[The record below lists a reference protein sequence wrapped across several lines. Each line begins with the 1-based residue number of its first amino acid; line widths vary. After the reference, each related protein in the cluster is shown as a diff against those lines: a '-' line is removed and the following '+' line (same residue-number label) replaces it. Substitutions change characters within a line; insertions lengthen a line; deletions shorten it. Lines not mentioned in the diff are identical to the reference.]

1 VSINLPCLVVDYV
14 YPDGDLRLL
23 QRFFVPSRFK
33 TAEGLSLETRP
44 YMTAEKI
51 SILNSVG
58 ISTIKDLAQ
67 ASQKTILKLRG
78 FDYPEV
84 TAKDRLKYHDV
95 CDARALAI
103 AILKKCEVDESISL
117 YDGQKQMPW
126 NVIPEFGG
134 EVPTYQSVA
143 WHGRP
148 DYSFLRGSK
157 SDYASQIASWDG
169 CTYNKAIQGVYGPNI
184 PGIGFVSQVKETED
198 PSLIVK
204 ELTCRQTPG
213 ARLFHNA
220 VYYESR
226 LYLIG
231 GKSSSS
237 LFHADTWYRDDNIP
251 VARFSRLPKTKTSEH
266 VFDFVSETNEPVM
279 FEYRLWYPYKYKE
292 LRPWIA
298 VARKTD
304 VLWLNWRHGGPSNGF
319 YTMYVRAIDPAGNKD
334 VSYKMGSDGNVY
346 RWKYLSPT
354 AWDIIFIIIFCI
366 LGLLLLGFLE
376 YRRRIRKAAMERYA
390 MKRLRRKFKALQR
403 DEEEGKLFDWRA
415 LYFEAK
421 TDNPYDKKQMRQHK
435 KRLRDKRKER
445 RDRMN
450 QRRELEK
457 ERIKKLM
464 SNQAQKVS

>member
-1 VSINLPCLVVDYV
+1 MNYV
-14 YPDGDLRLL
+14 YPDGDLDLL
-23 QRFFVPSRFK
+23 QRFFVPSQFK
-33 TAEGLSLETRP
+33 TIDGITLETRP
-44 YMTAEKI
+44 YMTTEKI
-51 SILNSVG
+51 SMLNSVG
-58 ISTIKDLAQ
+58 IYTITDLAQ
-67 ASQKTILKLRG
+67 ADQRTILKLRG
-78 FDYPEV
+78 YDYPQV
-84 TAKDRLKYHDV
+84 SLKNRLKYHDV

-103 AILKKCEVDESISL
+103 AILNKCLVDESISL

-134 EVPTYQSVA
+134 ALPTNQTVA

-148 DYSFLRGSK
+148 NYNFLRGSGT
-157 SDYASQIASWDG
+157 DYASMISSWDG
-169 CTYNKAIQGVYGPNI
+169 CTYNDAIQGVYGPNI
-184 PGIGFVSQVKETED
+184 PGIGFVSQVTGVED

-204 ELTCRQTPG
+204 ELICRQTPG

-220 VYYESR
+220 VYYEGR
-226 LYLIG
+226 VYLLG

-237 LFHADTWYRDDNIP
+237 LFHADTWYRDDNLP
-251 VARFSRLPKTKTSEH
+251 VARFARLPRTESSDH
-266 VFDFVSETNEPVM
+266 VFDFISETNEPVM
-279 FEYRLWYPYKYKE
+279 FEYRLWNPYKYKE
-292 LRPWIA
+292 LRSWTA

-304 VLWLNWRHGGPSNGF
+304 VYWLNWRLGGPSNGF

-334 VSYKMGSDGNVY
+334 VLYKFGSDGNVY
-346 RWKYLSPT
+346 RWKYFSPT
-354 AWDIIFIIIFCI
+354 AWDIIFIVLFCI

-403 DEEEGKLFDWRA
+403 DEEEGKFFDWRA
-415 LYFEAK
+415 LYYEAK
-421 TDNPYDKKQMRQHK
+421 LDNPFDKKQTRQHK

-450 QRRELEK
+450 KRRELEK

-464 SNQAQKVS
+464 SNQAPKVRVIFPY